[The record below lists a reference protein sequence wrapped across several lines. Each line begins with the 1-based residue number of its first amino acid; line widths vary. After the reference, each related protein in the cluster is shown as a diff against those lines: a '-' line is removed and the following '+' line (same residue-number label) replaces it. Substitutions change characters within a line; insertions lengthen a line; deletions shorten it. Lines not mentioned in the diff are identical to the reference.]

1 MPARCALQ
9 PALERSGDARERG
22 CKSVACNDHA
32 RLASIAMLLA
42 NSPLVWATC
51 LALNAVTAGEANAE
65 ESADQQVRFA
75 QAGASQLRALTV
87 DQPTSR
93 VQRRRVGAATRIQEP
108 DAWWSGPR
116 RDCAGQR
123 RHTRRQ
129 SPRHR
134 RERSFPPIRK

>member
-42 NSPLVWATC
+42 DSPLVWATC
-51 LALNAVTAGEANAE
+51 LALNAVTAGEANTV

-75 QAGASQLRALTV
+75 QGGASQMRALTV
-87 DQPTSR
+87 NQPTSR
-93 VQRRRVGAATRIQEP
+93 VLSRRVGSETRIQEL
-108 DAWWSGPR
+108 DSLWSGSR
-116 RDCAGQR
+116 RD
-123 RHTRRQ
+123 
-129 SPRHR
+129 
-134 RERSFPPIRK
+134 

>member
-9 PALERSGDARERG
+9 PALERAEMRGSEAARALHATITRG
-22 CKSVACNDHA
+22 L
-32 RLASIAMLLA
+32 RSIAMLLA

-51 LALNAVTAGEANAE
+51 LALPAVTAGEANAE

-93 VQRRRVGAATRIQEP
+93 VQRRRVEMRRNENTRARRIVERIAPLLRRPAA
-108 DAWWSGPR
+108 PR
-116 RDCAGQR
+116 PA
-123 RHTRRQ
+123 
-129 SPRHR
+129 PVA
-134 RERSFPPIRK
+134 